1 MKIICIKFVSNS
13 NLMLLDSQLE
23 ILSKQLNISF
33 EYLKRAKK
41 NGINRVWLEVLDNG
55 EIGDVIA
62 NQYGCQVFIRPPYA
76 DKVTMDELDRIK
88 PVTNP
93 KRVGQ
98 DKPEELKHIEVDL
111 SKIIRIRLTLDAKS
125 LTKIAEQYGI
135 NPEFLISLKQDDLKY
150 IWIQLGEEVCVC
162 ESFTD
167 NPEDVNFNEQYLPMT
182 LKQKKAILAK
192 ECEKTPKSKPKV
204 EKVQEVVES
213 VEEDEEV
220 IEYNLDD
227 ILDKISATGM
237 QSLTKGEKEFLNNIS
252 KS

>member
-1 MKIICIKFVSNS
+1 MNILCIKFVSNS

-23 ILSKQLNISF
+23 ILANKHGISF
-33 EYLKRAKK
+33 EYLKRAKR
-41 NGINRVWLEVLDNG
+41 NGVNKVWIEVFDDG
-55 EIGDVIA
+55 EIEVIA

-76 DKVTMDELDRIK
+76 DKVTMEQLDSVK

-93 KRVGQ
+93 KRQGQ
-98 DKPEELKHIEVDL
+98 DKPEELKHIQVDL
-111 SKIIRIRLTLDAKS
+111 SKIIRIRLTLDNKA
-125 LTKIAEQYGI
+125 LTNIAEQYGI
-135 NPEFLISLKQDDLKY
+135 NPDFLISLKSDNLKY

-167 NPEDVNFNEQYLPMT
+167 NPEDVSFNEQYLPMT
-182 LKQKKAILAK
+182 LKEKKAILAK
-192 ECEKTPKSKPKV
+192 ECEKTPKSKTKV
-204 EKVQEVVES
+204 KKVQEVVES
-213 VEEDEEV
+213 VEVDEEP